1 MRNDIAVGSTLYVK
15 DPSGV
20 EGLSCQAKVRKIG
33 MPGGGFVML
42 TLDIQGNT
50 HYAVARESELARG

>member
-15 DPSGV
+15 DPKV
-20 EGLSCQAKVRKIG
+20 EGLSCQAKVRKVG

-42 TLDIQGNT
+42 TLDIQGET